1 MRRKGEAKGGVV
13 ERNTGTERRSE
24 VGQSHLTNLTILSA
38 IDPCCVR
45 SCWFTAALEDR
56 GTKRV
61 REEEG
66 EGGCEREGK
75 GEGRGK
81 GREREGG
88 REGRRKR
95 KVSQQTNKDDD
106 NRMM

>member
-1 MRRKGEAKGGVV
+1 MRRKGEEKGGVV

-66 EGGCEREGK
+66 GGGCEREGK
-75 GEGRGK
+75 EAGREGRGK
-81 GREREGG
+81 REGKGEERER
-88 REGRRKR
+88 
-95 KVSQQTNKDDD
+95 
-106 NRMM
+106 